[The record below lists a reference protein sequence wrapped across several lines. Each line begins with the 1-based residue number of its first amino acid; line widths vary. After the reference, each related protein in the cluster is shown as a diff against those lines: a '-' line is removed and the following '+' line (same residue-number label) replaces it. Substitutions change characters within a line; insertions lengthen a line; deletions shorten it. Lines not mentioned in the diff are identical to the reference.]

1 MDLLRVCDIVAG
13 CRIEVVRPH
22 YKVEGYFLVRNG
34 MYLPGDENRADDH
47 FASSV
52 CVCCRGKKVYVQW
65 SEESSRNSQSGR
77 QYEDR
82 MSRVYDNT
90 RVSHGQSSK
99 WRRGWC
105 RAERHGFTT
114 PQTLS
119 SPLLRRVHVEE
130 HTLDRVFRRH
140 PLPGA
145 LQDLMSQQ
153 HSLYGRGSSGDG
165 QIITMGNKNLNI
177 RLTPYLHASISPYLQ
192 VLSRQTGNVYFEA
205 SSAALMA
212 SQLAFAS
219 PNNILV
225 LGA

>member
-1 MDLLRVCDIVAG
+1 MC
-13 CRIEVVRPH
+13 
-22 YKVEGYFLVRNG
+22 
-34 MYLPGDENRADDH
+34 LPGDENRADDH
-47 FASSV
+47 FASSI
-52 CVCCRGKKVYVQW
+52 CVCRGKKVCVQW

-114 PQTLS
+114 PQTPS
-119 SPLLRRVHVEE
+119 SPSPRRVHVEE

-145 LQDLMSQQ
+145 LQDLMSQR
-153 HSLYGRGSSGDG
+153 HSLYGRDFVGKWTDNHHRK
-165 QIITMGNKNLNI
+165 QK
-177 RLTPYLHASISPYLQ
+177 PEYPVYSISTCID
-192 VLSRQTGNVYFEA
+192 LSLSTGLI
-205 SSAALMA
+205 SSNWERLLRSIERCLDGIAARLRVSEQHLSVRGVEHRVRDVRISA
-212 SQLAFAS
+212 
-219 PNNILV
+219 
-225 LGA
+225 